1 MPVLAAFALTK
12 LKYGIAVVWTWLCH
26 RSFWQLVCMALIVL
40 ILVQHLELVH
50 ARKTIAGCE
59 KRYSAV
65 NAELAKLTSAK
76 NDQQAVTVERIK
88 VVTKT
93 IHDADQRAKAV
104 ETAPPAKDCRT
115 KPEVMGAD
123 L

>member
-1 MPVLAAFALTK
+1 MPLLAALALAR
-12 LKYGIAVVWTWLCH
+12 LKYGIAVVWTWLSH
-26 RSFWQLVCMALIVL
+26 RSFWQLVCIALIVL

-65 NAELAKLTSAK
+65 NVELAKLTSAK

-88 VVTKT
+88 VVHQKLSAAN
-93 IHDADQRAKAV
+93 DKALV
-104 ETAPPAKDCRT
+104 IEQAPPAKDCRT
-115 KPEVMGAD
+115 KPEIMGAD